1 MAEERK
7 KLTVPD
13 LALKKQAGE
22 KVVMASIPD
31 YPSAVWAERAGLDI
45 AAVGDSLGMV
55 SYGFPNTLPVTI
67 DMMIAHAQAVRRGA
81 PNCMI
86 MVSMPYGSYATP
98 DVGVI
103 NALRLMKEGGADV
116 VKMQVGREK
125 APIIRAIADAG
136 VPVMSHVGM
145 CPHFVHQYGGFKLQ
159 GRTADEAL
167 RIVEDGFEIEA
178 VPAPVAKAV
187 DDAVKI
193 FTFGIGAGGA
203 SCGQLLLAFDLLG
216 VFDQFKPKFTKRYA
230 NVSGIAVAA
239 LAEFAAEVR
248 AGKFPDAEHSYG
260 MKPRRSRSSS
270 RRSRTGRRSDA
281 AAGAPRETG
290 RQRRCRHFN
299 GRTEH
304 AAAPAVPSPRRAHE
318 QFEADG
324 NSSPPARPPQ
334 PRGGDRRTAI
344 VRAQEVAL
352 AVPVDVARPSSPT
365 RRSGFL
371 RGASR

>member
-13 LALKKQAGE
+13 LALRKKSGE

-31 YPSAVWAERAGLDI
+31 YPSAVWAERAGIDI

-55 SYGFPNTLPVTI
+55 SYGFANTLPVTI

-86 MVSMPYGSYATP
+86 MVSMTYGSYATP
-98 DVGVI
+98 DLGVT
-103 NALRLMKEGGADV
+103 NALRLMKEGGADI
-116 VKMQVGREK
+116 VKMQGGKEK

-159 GRTADEAL
+159 GRSADEAM
-167 RIVEDGFEIEA
+167 RIIDDGLAIEAAGAVGFEIEA

-187 DDAVKI
+187 DDAVNI
-193 FTFGIGAGGA
+193 FTFGIGAGSA

-230 NVSGIAVAA
+230 NVAEVAVDA
-239 LAEFAAEVR
+239 LRRYAAEVR
-248 AGKFPDAEHSYG
+248 EGKFPDAEHSYG
-260 MKPRRSRSSS
+260 MKPEEQEKLAALVAARRR
-270 RRSRTGRRSDA
+270 
-281 AAGAPRETG
+281 
-290 RQRRCRHFN
+290 
-299 GRTEH
+299 
-304 AAAPAVPSPRRAHE
+304 
-318 QFEADG
+318 
-324 NSSPPARPPQ
+324 
-334 PRGGDRRTAI
+334 
-344 VRAQEVAL
+344 
-352 AVPVDVARPSSPT
+352 
-365 RRSGFL
+365 
-371 RGASR
+371 

>member
-1 MAEERK
+1 MAEERR

-13 LALKKQAGE
+13 LRLRKQAGE

-31 YPSAVWAERAGLDI
+31 YPSAIWAERAGIDI

-55 SYGFPNTLPVTI
+55 SYGHPNTLPVTV

-81 PNCMI
+81 PHCMI

-116 VKMQVGREK
+116 VKMQGGREK

-145 CPHFVHQYGGFKLQ
+145 CPHFMHQYGGFKLQ
-159 GRTADEAL
+159 GNTAEKALAVIEDGLAIEAAGA
-167 RIVEDGFEIEA
+167 VGFEIEA

-187 DDAVKI
+187 DDAVGI

-230 NVSGIAVAA
+230 DVSAIAVAA

-260 MKPRRSRSSS
+260 MKP
-270 RRSRTGRRSDA
+270 
-281 AAGAPRETG
+281 E
-290 RQRRCRHFN
+290 
-299 GRTEH
+299 E
-304 AAAPAVPSPRRAHE
+304 E
-318 QFEADG
+318 QKLIA
-324 NSSPPARPPQ
+324 
-334 PRGGDRRTAI
+334 
-344 VRAQEVAL
+344 AL
-352 AVPVDVARPSSPT
+352 AQRAGRK
-365 RRSGFL
+365 
-371 RGASR
+371 

>member
-1 MAEERK
+1 MADERK

-13 LALKKQAGE
+13 LKLRKQAGE

-31 YPSAVWAERAGLDI
+31 YPSATWAERAGIDI

-55 SYGFPNTLPVTI
+55 SYGHPNTLPVTV
-67 DMMIAHAQAVRRGA
+67 DMMIQHAQAVRRGA

-98 DVGVI
+98 DIGVV

-116 VKMQVGREK
+116 VKMQGGREK

-159 GRTADEAL
+159 GRTAEEAL
-167 RIVEDGFEIEA
+167 RIIDDGIAIEEAGAVGFEIEA

-187 DDAVKI
+187 DAAVEI
-193 FTFGIGAGGA
+193 FTFSIGAGPA

-230 NVSGIAVAA
+230 QISDIAVAA
-239 LAEFAAEVR
+239 LKEYASEVR
-248 AGKFPDAEHSYG
+248 TGKFPDAEHSYG
-260 MKPRRSRSSS
+260 MKPEEAQRLEETLAKRSR
-270 RRSRTGRRSDA
+270 
-281 AAGAPRETG
+281 
-290 RQRRCRHFN
+290 RH
-299 GRTEH
+299 
-304 AAAPAVPSPRRAHE
+304 
-318 QFEADG
+318 
-324 NSSPPARPPQ
+324 
-334 PRGGDRRTAI
+334 
-344 VRAQEVAL
+344 
-352 AVPVDVARPSSPT
+352 
-365 RRSGFL
+365 
-371 RGASR
+371 

>member
-7 KLTVPD
+7 KLTVLD
-13 LALKKQAGE
+13 LALKKAAGE

-31 YPSAVWAERAGLDI
+31 YPSAVWAERAGIDI

-81 PNCMI
+81 PNCLI
-86 MVSMPYGSYATP
+86 MVSMTYGSYATP
-98 DVGVI
+98 ELGVA

-116 VKMQVGREK
+116 VKMQGGKEK
-125 APIIRAIADAG
+125 VPVIKAIADAG

-167 RIVEDGFEIEA
+167 RIVEDGIAIEAAGAVGFEIEA

-193 FTFGIGAGGA
+193 FTFSIGAGPA

-230 NVSGIAVAA
+230 QISDVAVDA
-239 LAEFAAEVR
+239 LRRYAVEVR
-248 AGKFPDAEHSYG
+248 EGKFPDADHSYG
-260 MKPRRSRSSS
+260 MKPEEQERLAQLLARRK
-270 RRSRTGRRSDA
+270 A
-281 AAGAPRETG
+281 
-290 RQRRCRHFN
+290 
-299 GRTEH
+299 
-304 AAAPAVPSPRRAHE
+304 
-318 QFEADG
+318 
-324 NSSPPARPPQ
+324 
-334 PRGGDRRTAI
+334 
-344 VRAQEVAL
+344 
-352 AVPVDVARPSSPT
+352 
-365 RRSGFL
+365 
-371 RGASR
+371 

>member
-13 LALKKQAGE
+13 LALRKAAGE

-31 YPSAVWAERAGLDI
+31 YPSAVWAERAGIDI

-55 SYGFPNTLPVTI
+55 SYGFANTLPVTI

-86 MVSMPYGSYATP
+86 MVSMTYGSYATP
-98 DVGVI
+98 DLGVA

-116 VKMQVGREK
+116 VKMQGGKEK
-125 APIIRAIADAG
+125 AHVIRAIAEAG

-159 GRTADEAL
+159 GKTAQEAM
-167 RIVEDGFEIEA
+167 RVIEDGLAIEAAGAVGFEIEA

-187 DDAVKI
+187 DDAVRI
-193 FTFGIGAGGA
+193 FTFGIGAGSA

-230 NVSGIAVAA
+230 QISEIAVDA
-239 LAEFAAEVR
+239 LRRYASEVR
-248 AGKFPDAEHSYG
+248 EGKFPDADHSYG
-260 MKPRRSRSSS
+260 MKP
-270 RRSRTGRRSDA
+270 
-281 AAGAPRETG
+281 E
-290 RQRRCRHFN
+290 
-299 GRTEH
+299 
-304 AAAPAVPSPRRAHE
+304 E
-318 QFEADG
+318 Q
-324 NSSPPARPPQ
+324 
-334 PRGGDRRTAI
+334 
-344 VRAQEVAL
+344 AQLAKLVAE
-352 AVPVDVARPSSPT
+352 RK
-365 RRSGFL
+365 R
-371 RGASR
+371 